1 MTDGRRN
8 RSTLTPLADL
18 VGHRVTWRPKGPS
31 GSRGGPVSGVVQSFD
46 ADARTLTI
54 RVPQSVT
61 MWQPHPH
68 RDVTVPCT
76 QGPFQPDE

>member
-1 MTDGRRN
+1 MTDWRRS

-18 VGHRVTWRPKGPS
+18 VGRRVTWRPKTPS
-31 GSRGGPVSGVVQSFD
+31 GTRSGPVSGVVQSFD
-46 ADARTLTI
+46 AAARTLTI

-68 RDVTVPCT
+68 RDLTVPCA
-76 QGPFQPDE
+76 QGPFQPEE